1 MQRWRRAQRLTGGE
15 RLTDREIY
23 EQLRGPLMRFAS
35 SLVGPDEAADL
46 VSEVMVA
53 TLRRRSLA
61 SLDNPG
67 AYLMKAVLNRSRSR
81 GRRLANQRKVEE
93 TNGVAAEVPDHAEE
107 LVLPDLAG
115 TVARLPVQQRAAIYL
130 VYWEGLEPTEA
141 AAVIGVQPGTLRRYL
156 HLARNQLRRHLDG

>member
-1 MQRWRRAQRLTGGE
+1 MQRWGGRQRLTGGE
-15 RLTDREIY
+15 RLTDREVY

-35 SLVGPDEAADL
+35 SLVGPNEAADL

-61 SLDNPG
+61 SLENPG

-81 GRRLANQRKVEE
+81 TRRLAKEQAVASAQMIEE
-93 TNGVAAEVPDHAEE
+93 EAPVPDSGVPDVAA
-107 LVLPDLAG
+107 
-115 TVARLPVQQRAAIYL
+115 TVAQLPVQQRAAIYL
-130 VYWEGLEPTEA
+130 VYWEGLEPSEA
-141 AAVIGVQPGTLRRYL
+141 AAVIGVQPGTIRRYL

>member
-1 MQRWRRAQRLTGGE
+1 MQRWGGRQRLTGGA
-15 RLTDREIY
+15 RLNDREVY

-35 SLVGPDEAADL
+35 SLVGPNEAADL

-61 SLDNPG
+61 SLENPG

-81 GRRLANQRKVEE
+81 NRRMMKEQAVPTPQLVDEAS
-93 TNGVAAEVPDHAEE
+93 TAPDSLVPDVAE
-107 LVLPDLAG
+107 

-130 VYWEGLEPTEA
+130 VYWEGLEPSEA
-141 AAVIGVQPGTLRRYL
+141 AAVIGVQPGTIRRYL

>member
-1 MQRWRRAQRLTGGE
+1 
-15 RLTDREIY
+15 
-23 EQLRGPLMRFAS
+23 
-35 SLVGPDEAADL
+35 
-46 VSEVMVA
+46 MVA

-81 GRRLANQRKVEE
+81 GRRLANQQKAE
-93 TNGVAAEVPDHAEE
+93 AANHIAGEMPDPSEN
-107 LVLPDLAG
+107 LVLPDLAA
-115 TVARLPVQQRAAIYL
+115 TVARLPAQQRAAIYL

-141 AAVIGVQPGTLRRYL
+141 AAVIGIQPGTLRRYL

>member
-1 MQRWRRAQRLTGGE
+1 
-15 RLTDREIY
+15 
-23 EQLRGPLMRFAS
+23 MRFAS

-53 TLRRRSLA
+53 TLRHRSLA

-67 AYLMKAVLNRSRSR
+67 AYLMKSVLNRSRSR
-81 GRRLANQRKVEE
+81 GRRLANERRVE
-93 TNGVAAEVPDHAEE
+93 TVNGVDVAAPDPVESS
-107 LVLPDLAG
+107 VLPDLAA

-141 AAVIGVQPGTLRRYL
+141 AAVIGIQPGTLRRYL